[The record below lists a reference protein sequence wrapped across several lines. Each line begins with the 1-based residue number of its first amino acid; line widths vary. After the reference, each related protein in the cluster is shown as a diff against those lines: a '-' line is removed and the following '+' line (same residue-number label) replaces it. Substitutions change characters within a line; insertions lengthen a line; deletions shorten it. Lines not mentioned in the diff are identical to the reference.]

1 MMLILMKGN
10 IVEINK
16 WQVTIKHL
24 ESRNHHIVFS
34 SDLNNNP
41 LVFKAVNVLSYVT
54 KSKIVQ
60 QVPLH
65 VHQNS
70 PDSGIK
76 VCGFD

>member
-1 MMLILMKGN
+1 MLILMKEN
-10 IVEINK
+10 IVVINK

-24 ESRNHHIVFS
+24 ESRNHHIGFS
-34 SDLNNNP
+34 SNLNNNP
-41 LVFKAVNVLSYVT
+41 LVFKAVNVLDYVT

-60 QVPLH
+60 QILLH

-70 PDSGIK
+70 PDSVIK